1 MSSVLRFV
9 LFSQFVEVQKRPGY
23 DFRQARLVQFG
34 QQVRVV
40 EVLFSFPYG
49 AVASGNERVIGHEV
63 RGANVS
69 WVKRADED
77 QKSGNSEF
85 SPHASPI
92 LEGGSL

>member
-1 MSSVLRFV
+1 MSSVLCFV

-23 DFRQARLVQFG
+23 DFRQARLVQLG

-63 RGANVS
+63 REEVMS
-69 WVKRADED
+69 RYRAA
-77 QKSGNSEF
+77 GICG
-85 SPHASPI
+85 PI
-92 LEGGSL
+92 